1 VEIDS
6 ECGGQGTCGMDI
18 VRIEE
23 GLECLTKMTDVEMR
37 FLEQGKLK
45 KGLRL
50 TCQARVAKNSNDVKV
65 FIPSS
70 GKYTILTDTIE
81 TGVELNP
88 SAFKKDGRI
97 LYRTGE
103 DLGAYKGKILG
114 LAIDIGTTTLVMQV
128 VDLLTG
134 ENVGNPK

>member
-1 VEIDS
+1 MSTFEKAKAVRLWSSPLPMFEEYGTAKMFFPQYMKGREGTEFAIGESILEHIRRIGRVEIDS

-23 GLECLTKMTDVEMR
+23 GLECLTKMTDAEMR

-65 FIPSS
+65 FAHM
-70 GKYTILTDTIE
+70 G
-81 TGVELNP
+81 
-88 SAFKKDGRI
+88 F
-97 LYRTGE
+97 
-103 DLGAYKGKILG
+103 
-114 LAIDIGTTTLVMQV
+114 
-128 VDLLTG
+128 
-134 ENVGNPK
+134 